1 MRPDKRRRIS
11 GVSVMQSTFTRYVA
25 IAAVAT
31 AAFGSLADLQFDNVD
46 QIRTNHSL
54 QDTYVTARR

>member
-1 MRPDKRRRIS
+1 
-11 GVSVMQSTFTRYVA
+11 MQSTFTRYVA

-31 AAFGSLADLQFDNVD
+31 AAFGSLADLQFDNFE
-46 QIRTNHSL
+46 QIRANQNL

>member
-1 MRPDKRRRIS
+1 
-11 GVSVMQSTFTRYVA
+11 MQSTFTRYVA

-31 AAFGSLADLQFDNVD
+31 AAFGSLADLQFDNVN

>member
-1 MRPDKRRRIS
+1 
-11 GVSVMQSTFTRYVA
+11 MQSTFTRYVA

-31 AAFGSLADLQFDNVD
+31 AAFGSLADLQFDNFD
-46 QIRTNHSL
+46 QIRANNQNL